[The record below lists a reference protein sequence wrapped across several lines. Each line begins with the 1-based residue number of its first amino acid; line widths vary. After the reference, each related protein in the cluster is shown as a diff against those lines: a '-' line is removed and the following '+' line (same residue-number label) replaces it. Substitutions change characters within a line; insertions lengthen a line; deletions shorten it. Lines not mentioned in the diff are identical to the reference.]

1 MIEQHIEALRRR
13 VQGTATPLV
22 EAGSDGRRRTCR
34 YVSGPFDQR
43 CTGIPAGSLDA
54 EIELC
59 TKHLRLA
66 LELVTAEDITL

>member
-1 MIEQHIEALRRR
+1 MIEHRIEALRRR

-22 EAGSDGRRRTCR
+22 EIGPDGRRRTCR
-34 YVSGPFDQR
+34 YLDGPFAHR
-43 CTGIPAGSLDA
+43 CTGVPVGSLDA

-59 TKHLRLA
+59 IKHLRLA